1 MSNKDDIEL
10 KSNEYT
16 KEELEEAQA
25 EIEKKSI
32 SEDLRA
38 DGYEE
43 NDNDEENNTIIT
55 GEVTIEARIAQKRA
69 ERKRSKEER
78 IEAKKRSKKIKKSKK
93 YLKHHKV
100 NVKRYDT
107 DPENGLPTD
116 VVNERELEG
125 LTNTIVRKTS
135 KSIGKIIFRLK
146 EK

>member
-43 NDNDEENNTIIT
+43 NDSFLN
-55 GEVTIEARIAQKRA
+55 
-69 ERKRSKEER
+69 
-78 IEAKKRSKKIKKSKK
+78 KKIGVLVLVLVTRGIQKSKNLLLSSDNRWCP
-93 YLKHHKV
+93 YL
-100 NVKRYDT
+100 
-107 DPENGLPTD
+107 
-116 VVNERELEG
+116 
-125 LTNTIVRKTS
+125 
-135 KSIGKIIFRLK
+135 
-146 EK
+146 

>member
-78 IEAKKRSKKIKKSKK
+78 IE
-93 YLKHHKV
+93 
-100 NVKRYDT
+100 VKRLR
-107 DPENGLPTD
+107 NQK
-116 VVNERELEG
+116 N
-125 LTNTIVRKTS
+125 I
-135 KSIGKIIFRLK
+135 
-146 EK
+146 